1 MFLWVKG
8 FIFMDHQQFH
18 IEKITFLKTLPKWK
32 FPLWYKARI
41 TLPTANRGMKV
52 KVKNGQLE
60 EVYGPPRQLLVRCI
74 SKAEGC
80 IYWCLRDGSKWDL
93 PWAEVPY
100 CCGGHKCHE

>member
-1 MFLWVKG
+1 
-8 FIFMDHQQFH
+8 MDHQQFH

-41 TLPTANRGMKV
+41 TLPTANRGLKV

-60 EVYGPPRQLLVRCI
+60 EVCGPPQQLLVRCI

-80 IYWCLRDGSKWDL
+80 IYGCLRDESKWDL
-93 PWAEVPY
+93 PLGRGALLLWRTEVP
-100 CCGGHKCHE
+100 